1 MFRNNFMPSKG
12 KQEPEKPKVSQAT
25 QATARYSIPR
35 IMEGWELA
43 KIAEAARKYPGTTV
57 QIAAGF
63 DRSRTNA
70 KSVIN
75 LSTTQIIGPT
85 NIVIF
90 TFGPEA
96 EEAADAVCKCI
107 EQTLSGRPSKSGV
120 TPQSFT

>member
-1 MFRNNFMPSKG
+1 MLTSNVMPQNG
-12 KQEPEKPKVSQAT
+12 RQEPEKPKVSQAT
-25 QATARYSIPR
+25 QATAQYRIPR

-57 QIAAGF
+57 QIAG
-63 DRSRTNA
+63 DCYGCRTNA

-96 EEAADAVCKCI
+96 EEAAEAVCRCI
-107 EQTLSGRPSKSGV
+107 EQTLSGRPRKRGV
-120 TPQSFT
+120 TPQSST